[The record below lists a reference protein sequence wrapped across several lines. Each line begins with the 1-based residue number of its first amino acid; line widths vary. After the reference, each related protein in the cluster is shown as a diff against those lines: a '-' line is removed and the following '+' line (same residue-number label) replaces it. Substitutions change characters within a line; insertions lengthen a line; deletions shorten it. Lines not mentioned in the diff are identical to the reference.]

1 MMSSLIF
8 RKCVHFPKQFYYR
21 KYHCKKLLNDNK
33 YIDVPLNR
41 QPLRFSF
48 GLLAKFADGSCT
60 ANLGDTSVLVTAV
73 SKAKNSVASFVPLL
87 VDYRQKASAAG
98 RIPTNH
104 LRREIGVT
112 EQEILT
118 SRVIDRSIRPLFP
131 KGFGFETQ
139 LSCNLLAVDGIYDPD
154 VVSIN
159 AASAALALSDIPW
172 NGPIGAVRVGLVD
185 GKIIINPT
193 RKELSQSCLNLVVAA
208 TGHNQVVMLEASAN
222 NILQQDFIEALK
234 EEPSAEIMDSTKL
247 LLKVKIEE
255 ILTNYSLNKISRGI
269 EIDVVKQET
278 VEKLKENYPDCDTA
292 LLYES
297 ANIVVKDIFRN
308 LIMETRKRCDGRDLQ
323 DLRDISCDVNLYK
336 PLHGSA
342 VFQRGQTQVF
352 CTVSFDSL
360 DAAYKAD
367 SISVLTGGIEEKK
380 FMVHYEFPPYATN
393 DIGRSGSFG
402 RRELGHGALVEKSL
416 RPVVPSDFPLTV
428 KLTSEVFESNGS
440 SSMASVCGG
449 SMALMDAGVSICA
462 PVAGIAMGL
471 ISVPNLKRPY
481 EIEDYRIL
489 TDILGLED
497 YLGDM
502 DFKIAGS
509 EKSIS
514 ALQLDVKVPGV
525 PLQVIKDA
533 IEQGIEGKDKI
544 LNIMNEVIYNPE
556 NRKIIGQYQKNLK
569 FLYTNFHVFL
579 ELGDLTLKK

>member
-1 MMSSLIF
+1 MSSLIF
-8 RKCVHFPKQFYYR
+8 RKCAHFPKQFYYR

-33 YIDVPLNR
+33 YINVPLNR
-41 QPLRFSF
+41 QPLKFSF

-118 SRVIDRSIRPLFP
+118 SRVIDRSVRPLFP
-131 KGFGFETQ
+131 KGFSFETQ

-234 EEPSAEIMDSTKL
+234 EGLNEIQIIVKSINNLQKEFGKPKRIFDNILEPSAEIMDSTKL

-342 VFQRGQTQVF
+342 VFQRGQTQ
-352 CTVSFDSL
+352 
-360 DAAYKAD
+360 
-367 SISVLTGGIEEKK
+367 GIEKKK

-428 KLTSEVFESNGS
+428 RLTSEVFES
-440 SSMASVCGG
+440 MV
-449 SMALMDAGVSICA
+449 
-462 PVAGIAMGL
+462 
-471 ISVPNLKRPY
+471 
-481 EIEDYRIL
+481 
-489 TDILGLED
+489 
-497 YLGDM
+497 
-502 DFKIAGS
+502 
-509 EKSIS
+509 
-514 ALQLDVKVPGV
+514 
-525 PLQVIKDA
+525 
-533 IEQGIEGKDKI
+533 
-544 LNIMNEVIYNPE
+544 
-556 NRKIIGQYQKNLK
+556 
-569 FLYTNFHVFL
+569 
-579 ELGDLTLKK
+579 